1 MTVPLGSEAL
11 DEPALPAGNER
22 DDSPLPPPSAFGL
35 PARPLGCGLL
45 GGALFALTIA
55 PVVLLYV
62 APDTCSNPGGSMNC
76 PWLPEGTRLGLAIIA
91 WAALAFG
98 LATAWLVA
106 RRLALWRE
114 GRSVR
119 PALWV
124 AFVALFAVA
133 WGPGS
138 VLLSLVIGLVAT
150 AFG

>member
-1 MTVPLGSEAL
+1 M
-11 DEPALPAGNER
+11 DEPDPLQEE
-22 DDSPLPPPSAFGL
+22 DDAPPPPPSAFGL
-35 PARPLGCGLL
+35 PARPLGCGLA
-45 GGALFALTIA
+45 GGALFALAFA

-62 APDTCSNPGGSMNC
+62 APNTCGEVGGGTC
-76 PWLPEGTRLGLAIIA
+76 PWPPEGTGLGLALTA
-91 WAALAFG
+91 WAGAAFG

-124 AFVALFAVA
+124 AFVALFAIA

-138 VLLSLVIGLVAT
+138 VLLSLVLGLIGAAL
-150 AFG
+150 G